1 MSRRRHVSREECL
14 ALVDRY
20 LPRGWVLVE
29 RETEENSAQ
38 FRDDE
43 VGMVAGVCDLE
54 TKTISSIIVEDRES
68 LFVFLHEVGH
78 ATFGRLSDEFHR
90 ADEEFEAEMFAILA
104 MRGLG
109 FAVPRHSLRQARKNV
124 RDCLKLYGHD
134 ASDDALK
141 FAYGKNWRDYR

>member
-14 ALVDRY
+14 RIMERLT
-20 LPRGWVLVE
+20 PRGWLVVE
-29 RETEENSAQ
+29 KEPEEGRAQ
-38 FRDDE
+38 FKDRE
-43 VGMVAGVCDLE
+43 LGMVAGVCDLE
-54 TKTISSIIVEDRES
+54 TKTISTIIVDDRES

-109 FAVPRHSLRQARKNV
+109 FAVPRHALRQARKNV